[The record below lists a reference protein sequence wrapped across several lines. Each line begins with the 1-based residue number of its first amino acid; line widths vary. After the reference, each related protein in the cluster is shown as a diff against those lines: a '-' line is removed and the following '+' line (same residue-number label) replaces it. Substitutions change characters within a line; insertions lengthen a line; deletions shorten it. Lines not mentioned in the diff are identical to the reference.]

1 MTSDNFAAS
10 LALVLQHEGG
20 FVDDPH
26 DPGGRTNRGVTQA
39 VYDDWRTN
47 EGLGKRDVKLLNG
60 FETSAIYRKRYWNAV
75 HGDDLPSGVDYC
87 VFDFA
92 VNSGTNR
99 AARYLQ
105 RAAGVLDDG
114 QIGPVTVAAV
124 KAKPADEIIESVCAA
139 RLNFLRQ
146 LKIFDRFGRG
156 WTTRV
161 SDVASK
167 AKEMAA

>member
-1 MTSDNFAAS
+1 MKDNFLPS

-20 FVDDPH
+20 LVDDKL

-39 VYDDWRTN
+39 VYDDWRTH
-47 EGLGKRDVKLLNG
+47 EELPKRDVKLLNG
-60 FETSAIYRKRYWNAV
+60 YEVGAIYKKRYWDAV
-75 HGDDLPSGVDYC
+75 SGDSLPLGVDYC
-87 VFDFA
+87 VFDFG

-105 RAAGVLDDG
+105 RAMGLAEDG
-114 QIGPVTVAAV
+114 QIGPLTIAA
-124 KAKPADEIIESVCAA
+124 AAAESPGSLIEKVCAL
-139 RLNFLRQ
+139 RLNFLKQ
-146 LKIFDRFGRG
+146 LKVFDRFGRG

-161 SDVASK
+161 ADVEAK